1 MSSFNAVERHHSY
14 DPTTPASDIITAL
27 VREVFGTYFLE
38 DGNWTFPEGTTPIGR
53 TYFADRKKQKVAINE
68 KTVDNL
74 ILIYELAFDNKSSHN
89 PVRVSENL
97 VRVLKEQF
105 NIDVSYAMF
114 FDDDTEA
121 LRRAKTRTLRA
132 MIREIASSGQ
142 NRPLFC
148 KEGLDENTKF
158 IRYKLLSSIVR
169 HSHGTYTE
177 TVIRAMDKRIIQ
189 TLL

>member
-1 MSSFNAVERHHSY
+1 MSPIITVEHHQAY
-14 DPTTPASDIITAL
+14 NPTTPTFDIITAL

-38 DGNWTFPEGTTPIGR
+38 DGNWTFPEGTSPIGR
-53 TYFADRKKQKVAINE
+53 TYFSDRKKQKVAINE

-74 ILIYELAFDNKSSHN
+74 ILIYELAFDNKTSYN
-89 PVRVSENL
+89 PVRISENL

-105 NIDVSYAMF
+105 DVDVSYAMF

-121 LRRAKTRTLRA
+121 LRKAKTRTLRA
-132 MIREIASSGQ
+132 MIREIACRGQ

-148 KEGLDENTKF
+148 KERINENTKF
-158 IRYKLLSSIVR
+158 IRYKLLSSIVQ

-177 TVIRAMDKRIIQ
+177 TVIKAMDKRIIQ